1 MTEQV
6 LIGVGAV
13 LNIIAILLL
22 LKDCYRG
29 YGSTMGGEMLAGLL
43 WTVGAVLLVAGIYLA
58 SGQSMLWGALSL
70 VCFFLIG
77 LPCRWAVIRLGSKY
91 GKPSRIRESP
101 RFAEHVKRENAL
113 RNKKK

>member
-91 GKPSRIRESP
+91 GKTSP
-101 RFAEHVKRENAL
+101 PRQSPCFAEHVKRENAL
-113 RNKKK
+113 LNKKK